1 MQDLV
6 ARFEEKN
13 PNITLEREA
22 VPTEDQRTVI
32 QTRLQS
38 GNPPDVFSYDTG
50 PGFGGVLADAGLLR
64 PLEDAY
70 KQNDWGIYDW
80 AKQRATYGGKV
91 YGVPENVEE
100 VIVFYNKDLVPEV
113 PQTVDELRQI
123 ADELKGQ
130 GITPFAFGDQEQW
143 PAGHLFSIGVSNM
156 LGREGLENILFGEG
170 RWDTP
175 EVVRAIELF
184 FRDFVES
191 EYYPEGVNAITYDDA
206 NALFYSGRAGMLPT
220 GTWVVPTIVETVQD
234 FEVGFFP
241 FPSIDGSSIS
251 PPAGVG
257 SGLFVAKNAQNSEG
271 ALKFIDYLQSEDAAR
286 FLIEK
291 FSVIPAHPVN
301 TEGLDVPELSKQVLD
316 DLSRSPQAETFGYNV
331 DVLTSENF
339 NEVMNSGFQEVIGGS
354 RSPEEQAAAL
364 QDAWASSREG

>member
-1 MQDLV
+1 M
-6 ARFEEKN
+6 
-13 PNITLEREA
+13 
-22 VPTEDQRTVI
+22 
-32 QTRLQS
+32 
-38 GNPPDVFSYDTG
+38 
-50 PGFGGVLADAGLLR
+50 
-64 PLEDAY
+64 
-70 KQNDWGIYDW
+70 
-80 AKQRATYGGKV
+80 
-91 YGVPENVEE
+91 
-100 VIVFYNKDLVPEV
+100 
-113 PQTVDELRQI
+113 
-123 ADELKGQ
+123 
-130 GITPFAFGDQEQW
+130 
-143 PAGHLFSIGVSNM
+143 
-156 LGREGLENILFGEG
+156 
-170 RWDTP
+170 
-175 EVVRAIELF
+175 VRAIELF

-257 SGLFVAKNAQNSEG
+257 SVLFVAKNAQNSEG

-364 QDAWASSREG
+364 QDAWANSREG